1 MSSTT
6 TTADGHVTEKA
17 QPKAIFA
24 CLMAA
29 LAGLMFGLDI
39 GVISGATKFIQQE
52 FQISDQVIE
61 WIVSSMMA
69 GAALGA
75 LGAGSLSAKLGR
87 KKSLM
92 LGAVLFVVG
101 SVLCGLATS
110 PTMLIF
116 ARFLLGLA
124 IGIASFTAPLYLA
137 EVAPENIRGSMIS
150 LYQLMITAG
159 ILLAF
164 LSNTAFSYYEAWR
177 WMLGIIAIPGVLFL
191 IGVFALPDSP
201 RWLIMAGR
209 REEAIKV
216 LHRLRGD
223 EKVIQQEVREIEEQL
238 KVPQKGWS
246 LFKENPN
253 FRRSVGLGVLL
264 QVVQQFTGMNV
275 VMYYAPRIFEGMGY
289 DTAAQMWFTAAVGL
303 TNVLATF
310 IAIFLVDKWG
320 RKPILYTGFVVMAV
334 GLGVVGTMLGMG
346 NLSHGQQTFT
356 VVMLLIFIVGFA
368 MSAGPLIW
376 TLCSEVQPLKGR
388 DFGIG
393 CSTFTNWIANMIV
406 GATFLTMLGTLGQG
420 TTFWIYA
427 GLNVVFIFLVFLL
440 VPETKGVTLERIER
454 NLMQGKRLRDLGQ

>member
-1 MSSTT
+1 MSNTT
-6 TTADGHVTEKA
+6 TNADGHVTEKA

-52 FQISDQVIE
+52 FQISDQMIE

-216 LHRLRGD
+216 LHKLRGD
-223 EKVIQQEVREIEEQL
+223 EKVIQQEVAEIEEQL

-246 LFKENPN
+246 LFKENAN

-334 GLGVVGTMLGMG
+334 GLGVVGSMLGAS

>member
-1 MSSTT
+1 MSNTT
-6 TTADGHVTEKA
+6 THADGHVTEKA

-92 LGAVLFVVG
+92 LGAILFVIG
-101 SVLCGLATS
+101 SILCGLATS

-159 ILLAF
+159 ILIAF

-209 REEAIKV
+209 KQEAIKV
-216 LHRLRGD
+216 LHKLRGD
-223 EKVIQQEVREIEEQL
+223 EKVIQQEVAEIEEQL

-246 LFKENPN
+246 LFKENAN

-427 GLNVVFIFLVFLL
+427 GLNVVFIFLVFWL